1 MMNDGDGDEGKKGK
15 REKEFI
21 LNDSI
26 RFSSIQFSSVQF
38 NSVQSSDLSF
48 TSIQPTYIQSY
59 RHPLPPLATLATLAS
74 ISSPLVPVVVPSTT
88 PVAFPVGFRNNKPN
102 PKK

>member
-1 MMNDGDGDEGKKGK
+1 MDDGDEDVGKKGK

-26 RFSSIQFSSVQF
+26 QFDSVQFSSVQF
-38 NSVQSSDLSF
+38 SSIFRPFLHFHSA
-48 TSIQPTYIQSY
+48 YIQSY
-59 RHPLPPLATLATLAS
+59 RHPLPTLATLATLAS

-88 PVAFPVGFRNNKPN
+88 PVASPVGFRNNKPN